1 MGPRGM
7 RRRGAQRGG
16 PGGPRAAPRRACGH
30 RARRAAPS
38 RPSQHPAL
46 WSRQRPRR
54 PIELARVKQRALG
67 QAVRGDGPGM
77 QLQMREGPPG
87 LSAGKTQPPGNVPA
101 TVVIAEWVCIK
112 QHDPRCCIIT

>member
-7 RRRGAQRGG
+7 RRRGATAKGG
-16 PGGPRAAPRRACGH
+16 RAGHRPRPAEPVATGHGAPHQAAPH
-30 RARRAAPS
+30 
-38 RPSQHPAL
+38 HPAL

-54 PIELARVKQRALG
+54 PIELARVKRRALG

-101 TVVIAEWVCIK
+101 TVVIAE
-112 QHDPRCCIIT
+112 